1 MDAQAIVNALGSL
14 LMSPEDDR
22 IPGKNQSLYAEPLDK
37 VFTPYR
43 KEWLRNWFERF
54 TLEHQG
60 RANYPFAEYEEVLRE
75 ASERFKR
82 IFEIVMDTPQ
92 RIKAKMHVLA
102 NGDRPNCE
110 GYAQWNQVYQ
120 VILEATPSGN
130 GRVSLGFDG
139 GVYGG
144 SITPK
149 EFQELLVSMTTL
161 PLGCEKAIIRR
172 HYKEFLPSY
181 FKNLYKTVTI
191 TEDMGRSCH
200 GDGEFTYGHEV
211 VLTMD
216 REHDF
221 RYAFVTHYLWRKP
234 NYNAIHGFAHA
245 AYEGMM
251 GIAGILLEFT
261 IITDHADDCGTHLMG
276 TFKSKE
282 AQLMTRIT
290 NWDEKV
296 TLESAEEVMDYY
308 KIDREKFSSQVIL
321 NDYLR
326 EKKWRDIK
334 RKEIATNL
342 QVKKNGWFI
351 EDNWDELRLYI
362 SGPKQWRRELYVAI
376 PFDTP
381 KESYMKILDARN
393 LLDGL
398 YRQLD
403 SLGDYFTSAGI
414 FPKNKKRNTL
424 NEPSEI
430 S

>member
-172 HYKEFLPSY
+172 HTKNSSHHTSKTYTRRLPSL
-181 FKNLYKTVTI
+181 KIWGVPATAMASLP
-191 TEDMGRSCH
+191 
-200 GDGEFTYGHEV
+200 
-211 VLTMD
+211 MD
-216 REHDF
+216 
-221 RYAFVTHYLWRKP
+221 T
-234 NYNAIHGFAHA
+234 
-245 AYEGMM
+245 
-251 GIAGILLEFT
+251 
-261 IITDHADDCGTHLMG
+261 
-276 TFKSKE
+276 
-282 AQLMTRIT
+282 
-290 NWDEKV
+290 
-296 TLESAEEVMDYY
+296 
-308 KIDREKFSSQVIL
+308 
-321 NDYLR
+321 
-326 EKKWRDIK
+326 KW
-334 RKEIATNL
+334 
-342 QVKKNGWFI
+342 F
-351 EDNWDELRLYI
+351 
-362 SGPKQWRRELYVAI
+362 
-376 PFDTP
+376 
-381 KESYMKILDARN
+381 
-393 LLDGL
+393 
-398 YRQLD
+398 
-403 SLGDYFTSAGI
+403 
-414 FPKNKKRNTL
+414 
-424 NEPSEI
+424 
-430 S
+430 

>member
-1 MDAQAIVNALGSL
+1 
-14 LMSPEDDR
+14 
-22 IPGKNQSLYAEPLDK
+22 
-37 VFTPYR
+37 
-43 KEWLRNWFERF
+43 
-54 TLEHQG
+54 
-60 RANYPFAEYEEVLRE
+60 
-75 ASERFKR
+75 
-82 IFEIVMDTPQ
+82 
-92 RIKAKMHVLA
+92 MHVLA
-102 NGDRPNCE
+102 DGDTPNSV
-110 GYAQWNQVYQ
+110 GYVQWNQVYQ

-144 SITPK
+144 SLTPQ
-149 EFQELLVSMTTL
+149 EFQTLLVSMTTL

-211 VLTMD
+211 VLSMD
-216 REHDF
+216 REH
-221 RYAFVTHYLWRKP
+221 
-234 NYNAIHGFAHA
+234 NFARA
-245 AYEGMM
+245 AYEGMKD
-251 GIAGILLEFT
+251 IARFLPEFT
-261 IITDHADDCGTHLMG
+261 IITDHADDCGTHLLG

-282 AQLMTRIT
+282 AQLMTEIT
-290 NWDEKV
+290 KWDDKV
-296 TLESAEEVMDYY
+296 SLKTVEEVMDYY
-308 KIDREKFSSQVIL
+308 EIDREKFSSQVIL
-321 NDYLR
+321 DNYLR

-334 RKEIATNL
+334 RQEIATNL
-342 QVKKNGWFI
+342 QVNKNGWFL

-398 YRQLD
+398 YRHLD
-403 SLGDYFTSAGI
+403 SLGDYFTSAGV
-414 FPKNKKRNTL
+414 FPKRHDK
-424 NEPSEI
+424 
-430 S
+430 

>member
-1 MDAQAIVNALGSL
+1 
-14 LMSPEDDR
+14 MSPEDDR
-22 IPGKNQSLYAEPLDK
+22 ITGKNQSLYAEPLDE

-43 KEWLRNWFERF
+43 KEWLKNWFERF

-60 RANYPFAEYEEVLRE
+60 MANHPFAEYEEVLRE
-75 ASERFKR
+75 AVERFKR
-82 IFEIVMDTPQ
+82 IFKIVMDTPQ
-92 RIKAKMHVLA
+92 RIKAEMHVLA
-102 NGDRPNCE
+102 DGDTPNRV
-110 GYAQWNQVYQ
+110 GYVQWNQVYQ

-130 GRVSLGFDG
+130 GRISLGFDG

-144 SITPK
+144 SLTPQ

-200 GDGEFTYGHEV
+200 GNGEFTYGHEV
-211 VLTMD
+211 VLSMD

-221 RYAFVTHYLWRKP
+221 ARE
-234 NYNAIHGFAHA
+234 
-245 AYEGMM
+245 AYEGMKD
-251 GIAGILLEFT
+251 IARFLPEFT
-261 IITDHADDCGTHLMG
+261 IITDHADDCGTHLLG

-282 AQLMTRIT
+282 AQLMTEIT
-290 NWDEKV
+290 KWDDKV
-296 TLESAEEVMDYY
+296 SLKTVEEVMNYY
-308 KIDREKFSSQVIL
+308 GIDREKFSSQVIL
-321 NDYLR
+321 DNYFR
-326 EKKWRDIK
+326 EKKWREIK
-334 RKEIATNL
+334 RQEIATNL
-342 QVKKNGWFI
+342 QVNKNGWFL

-362 SGPKQWRRELYVAI
+362 SGPKQWRRELFVAI

-398 YRQLD
+398 YRHLD
-403 SLGDYFTSAGI
+403 SLGDYFTSAGV
-414 FPKNKKRNTL
+414 FPKRHDK
-424 NEPSEI
+424 
-430 S
+430 